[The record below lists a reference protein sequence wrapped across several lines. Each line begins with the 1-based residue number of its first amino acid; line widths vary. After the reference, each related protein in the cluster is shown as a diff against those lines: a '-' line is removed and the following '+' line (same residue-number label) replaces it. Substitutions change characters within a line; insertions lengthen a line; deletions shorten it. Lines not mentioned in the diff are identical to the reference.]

1 MKDCESSPDEVDLKD
16 VILRVIIRAMTDNL
30 DFDCDQISDDGENAL
45 MQTYWKCC
53 PKTWVSAFRSATEN
67 DDDEDN
73 VKMNMMTMTLLMM
86 VFLKNLGGCVHA
98 CIRA

>member
-1 MKDCESSPDEVDLKD
+1 
-16 VILRVIIRAMTDNL
+16 
-30 DFDCDQISDDGENAL
+30 

-53 PKTWVSAFRSATEN
+53 LKTSVSAFPSATVN
-67 DDDEDN
+67 DDDDDDDN
-73 VKMNMMTMTLLMM
+73 VTMNMMTMTMMMM